1 MMTHGMCHARELA
14 ARIWLVSNT
23 PRVNIP
29 TKAETISAK
38 PARSPAPTPQLKIDT
53 ERLEALVSQIAAGD
67 RHALSSLYELTVAQ
81 VVAIARGVLHSKEDA
96 EEVVCD
102 VYVHVWQQAAAFDST
117 RGNVMAWLIIMAKNR
132 AIDRVRKRRSSVSLD
147 DEREQGL
154 VASLA
159 VEGDGPDQVLSKFQS
174 GTAVH
179 RALASLTPLRRRLLG
194 LAFFR
199 GMSHQEIAEVVGMP
213 LGTVK
218 SHVRRALASMQ
229 SALAAEA

>member
-1 MMTHGMCHARELA
+1 MMIGGLLFSHELA
-14 ARIWLVSNT
+14 DRFWLVSNT
-23 PRVNIP
+23 LRVSMP

-38 PARSPAPTPQLKIDT
+38 PARSPASSAQHKFDAK
-53 ERLEALVSQIAAGD
+53 RLEDLISEIAGGD
-67 RHALSSLYELTVAQ
+67 KQALSTLYELTVAQ
-81 VVAIARGVLHSKEDA
+81 VVAIARAVLRSKEDA

-102 VYVHVWQQAAAFDST
+102 IYVHVWQHASTFDST
-117 RGNVMAWLIIMAKNR
+117 RGNVMAWLIMMAKNR
-132 AIDRVRKRRSSVSLD
+132 AIDRMRKRRTSISLD
-147 DEREQGL
+147 DEREQGI
-154 VASLA
+154 AATLA
-159 VEGDGPDQVLSKFQS
+159 GEDDGPDQVLSKFQS

-199 GMSHQEIAEVVGMP
+199 GMSHQEIAETLGMP

-229 SALAAEA
+229 AALAAES